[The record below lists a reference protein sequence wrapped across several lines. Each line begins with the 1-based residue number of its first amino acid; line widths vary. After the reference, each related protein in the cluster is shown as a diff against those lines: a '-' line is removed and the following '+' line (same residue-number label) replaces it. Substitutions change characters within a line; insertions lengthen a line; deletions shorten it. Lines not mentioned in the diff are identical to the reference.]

1 MNDDETDRVDG
12 SVKIEACAPEESDS
26 RRYWRA
32 AISHLSDPQKRDAAW
47 EFYLRRLEAR
57 KSGDTLS
64 ALVLLLEAN
73 GAFLASLPKKIH
85 AELMEPLTESLTA
98 MRTHFAGQE
107 EHQREMLAVLEKAA
121 ERNANTNSR
130 SIGVL
135 ATAEGALRKAATS
148 LDAGAVVREVK
159 SQIEEEALQPFK
171 RVLKD
176 LAASAGSVREATTAA
191 EGAVERWRRV
201 HLGGV
206 AAGLLAFAIVTS
218 GFIIAWFKHDL
229 EQRYERRFTAA
240 VLQLD
245 TSREALSKL
254 AELGIGVHV
263 TSSSDDAGKAIPH
276 SFAVVIDDAEV
287 AEVREVDGRRQGV
300 VFVNAAEVLPHSGR
314 KDAPFGKPQAR

>member
-1 MNDDETDRVDG
+1 MNDDQTDRIDEA
-12 SVKIEACAPEESDS
+12 VKVETCAPEESDS

-73 GAFLASLPKKIH
+73 GAFLASLPEKIH
-85 AELMEPLTESLTA
+85 AELMEPLTERLAA
-98 MRTHFAGQE
+98 MRSHFAGQE

-121 ERNANTNSR
+121 ERNANTNAR

-148 LDAGAVVREVK
+148 VDASAVVREVK
-159 SQIEEEALQPFK
+159 SQIEEEALLPFK

-176 LAASAGSVREATTAA
+176 LAASAGSVCEATTAA

-201 HLGGV
+201 HLGGI
-206 AAGLLAFAIVTS
+206 AAGLLAVAIMTCS
-218 GFIIAWFKHDL
+218 FIIAWFKHDL

-245 TSREALSKL
+245 TSRETLSKL
-254 AELGIGVHV
+254 AELGVGVHV
-263 TSSSDDAGKAIPH
+263 LPSSDSAGKTIPR
-276 SFAVVIDDAEV
+276 SFAVVIDEAEA
-287 AEVREVDGRRQGV
+287 AEVREADGRRQGV
-300 VFVNAAEVLPHSGR
+300 VFVKAVEILPRSRDPQSPSGKFQPR
-314 KDAPFGKPQAR
+314 